1 MLRIDDNAVIDAV
14 PRDAMTWAA
23 YEEDGLAFFALADQL
38 SRDDAE
44 RFAQTMARWRLAEPY
59 EDIDDGAGA
68 LRSRPRDICSYYGI
82 DDAANIDFDDAVE
95 LAQRHQFR

>member
-1 MLRIDDNAVIDAV
+1 MINAV

-23 YEEDGLAFFALADQL
+23 YTEDGLAFFALADQL
-38 SRDDAE
+38 RLDDAE

-59 EDIDDGAGA
+59 EDIDDRAGA
-68 LRSRPRDICSYYGI
+68 LHARPRDICSYYGI
-82 DDAANIDFDDAVE
+82 TDAANIDFERAVE